1 MAQSPACPNSHHLS
15 LVVIITN
22 TLYVFFQLPSGEDL
36 TVVLLGKTG
45 NGKSA
50 TGNTIIG
57 EEKFESDRNGL
68 AVTTECGHGQ
78 RSLERSISV
87 IDTPGVLYTAA
98 VKKWTTV
105 ALKSQTRLD
114 QEKILTEVSK
124 IFALAPRGFDA
135 FLFVAQYGS
144 TLKPEGEDKEALELL
159 TTFLGNESKK
169 YTILLLTQGDLAKNA
184 VKEQKITMDGCL
196 WKWIMT
202 TPKWMRDFVAEI
214 DNRVVLFDNTLT
226 EETDPEGYKKQLRKL
241 IEVGVEQLLCKNR
254 WEYY

>member
-1 MAQSPACPNSHHLS
+1 MAQSLACPNSHHLS

-22 TLYVFFQLPSGEDL
+22 TLYVFFQLPSGKDL

-57 EEKFESDRNGL
+57 EEKFESQRHGL
-68 AVTTECGHGQ
+68 AVTTECGFGQ

-98 VKKWTTV
+98 VKRWTTV
-105 ALKSQTRLD
+105 ALKSQARLD

-124 IFALAPRGFDA
+124 IFALAPNGFDA

-144 TLKPEGEDKEALELL
+144 QLTREDKEALELL

-169 YTILLLTQGDLAKNA
+169 YTILLLTHGDKTKNA
-184 VKEQKITMDGCL
+184 VDEPNTTMDGCL
-196 WKWIMT
+196 WKWMMT
-202 TPKWMRDFVAEI
+202 APKWMTDFVKDIEK
-214 DNRVVLFDNTLT
+214 RVVLFDNTLRK
-226 EETDPEGYKKQLRKL
+226 EKDPEGYKKQLRQL
-241 IEVGVEQLLCKNR
+241 IEVSVEQLLCKNR
-254 WEYY
+254 WEYC